1 MKHKTIA
8 AVVVPAYQEYL
19 EKAEGIVETPS
30 IQTELESAYQQAIL
44 LQDKVMQYAATH
56 DG

>member
-44 LQDKVMQYAATH
+44 LQDKVMQYTATH